1 MNTVFPPHPNSI
13 LAVAGSAAG
22 FPVRRIFCV
31 GRNYADHAR
40 EMGAHDQA
48 DGREPPFFFSKPGD
62 AVVGGTGEV
71 AVAYP
76 PQTANLHHEV
86 ELVVALGA
94 GGANVAVD
102 TADSLIFGYAV
113 GLDLTRRDLQARAKE
128 KSHPWDMS
136 KGFDQSAV
144 AGAIVPVAVCG
155 HPRQGRI
162 WLEVNGAVKQDGDLA
177 AMMWNIPEIIA
188 KLSAFVKL
196 EAGDLIY
203 TGTPAGVGPL
213 QRGDVLRAG
222 VEGVGTLDAR
232 IV

>member
-1 MNTVFPPHPNSI
+1 MSFVFPPHRPVA
-13 LAVAGSAAG
+13 LPVAGSAAH

-31 GRNYADHAR
+31 GRNYAEHAR
-40 EMGAHDQA
+40 EMGATDQA
-48 DGREPPFFFSKPGD
+48 EGREPPFFFMKPGD

-76 PQTANLHHEV
+76 PATANLHHEV

-94 GGANVAVD
+94 GGADVTVD
-102 TADSLIFGYAV
+102 AAPGLIFGYAV

-128 KSHPWDMS
+128 KGHPWDMG

-144 AGAIVPVAVCG
+144 CGAIHPVTEVG
-155 HPRQGRI
+155 HPAAGEIR
-162 WLEVNGAVKQDGDLA
+162 LEVNGEMRQRGDLA
-177 AMMWNIPEIIA
+177 DMLWQVPAIVAN
-188 KLSAFVKL
+188 LSTLVRL

-203 TGTPAGVGPL
+203 TGTPSGVGPL
-213 QRGDVLRAG
+213 QRGDRLAG
-222 VEGVGTLDAR
+222 SVAGVGTLAAR